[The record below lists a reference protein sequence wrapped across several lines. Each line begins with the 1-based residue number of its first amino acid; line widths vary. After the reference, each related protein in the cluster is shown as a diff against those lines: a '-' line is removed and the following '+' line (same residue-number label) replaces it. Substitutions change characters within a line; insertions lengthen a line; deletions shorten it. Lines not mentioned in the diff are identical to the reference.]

1 MPPAIATVPDP
12 HRLARAFLAL
22 TDEPVAEP
30 LRTAAWRTVVAMI
43 AVLVLAIGAP
53 ATWMGPTVRSLDKPG
68 DQPAAMLGS
77 SKAGLAAA
85 GDDDDEGAGH

>member
-1 MPPAIATVPDP
+1 MHSAAATVSDP

-30 LRTAAWRTVVAMI
+30 LRAAAWRTVVAML

-53 ATWMGPTVRSLDKPG
+53 ATWMAPATHALGKPG
-68 DQPAAMLGS
+68 EQPAATLGS
-77 SKAGLAAA
+77 SKASLAAA
-85 GDDDDEGAGH
+85 ADDDDEGGGH